1 MHHVDFT
8 REDVDVAVWHGDGNW
23 GGLDAV
29 RLCSEQ
35 LFPICSPKLLSS
47 RIVKPSDFPLLHLDD
62 WKAWSNWLD
71 AAGVVDAATPRGPA
85 LNHASMLVDAAID
98 GQGVALAHTVL
109 AAWDLINGRLA
120 RPFDMGFEIIQDL
133 SDRLPEC
140 KFKHSEDRNLSEMA
154 AGRGGP
160 RYALSQKDVCRNTI
174 TMNASSMDLF
184 CLAVSRGNLIST

>member
-1 MHHVDFT
+1 VHPGIDLRVSATMHHVDFT

-35 LFPICSPKLLSS
+35 LFPICSPKLLS
-47 RIVKPSDFPLLHLDD
+47 
-62 WKAWSNWLD
+62 
-71 AAGVVDAATPRGPA
+71 GC
-85 LNHASMLVDAAID
+85 
-98 GQGVALAHTVL
+98 
-109 AAWDLINGRLA
+109 NGRLA

-160 RYALSQKDVCRNTI
+160 RYAPSQKDVCRNTI